1 LAEVAEQD
9 QRVMLLTA
17 DLGYMAVEPF
27 SERFPHRFIN
37 VGVAEQNLLGVATG
51 LAEAGFVPFVYSIAT
66 FASLRAYEFVRN
78 GPVLH
83 QLPVRI
89 VGVGGGFEY
98 GTAGPSH
105 HGLEELAIMR
115 LQPGLTVVAP
125 ADRDQAVSA
134 LWATWDLQ
142 GPVYFRLGKDDR
154 RIVPGLDGRFELGR
168 LTTIGSGTDLLIVST
183 GSISYDAACATRALA
198 VDGIEVTHA
207 IVSSFNPAPSGDL
220 SALLP
225 HFRSV
230 LTVEAHYVNGGVGS
244 FVAEVIAEAGIPCR
258 LSRLA
263 VRAQFDGLAGSEAYM
278 NAANGLD
285 QRSITEA
292 AVRLACAA

>member
-1 LAEVAEQD
+1 
-9 QRVMLLTA
+9 MLLTA

-27 SERFPHRFIN
+27 SERFPDRFMN

-51 LAEAGFVPFVYSIAT
+51 LAEAGFVPFAYSIAT
-66 FASLRAYEFVRN
+66 FASMRAYEFVRN

-105 HGLEELAIMR
+105 HGLEDLAIMR
-115 LQPGLTVVAP
+115 LQPGLTVIAP
-125 ADRDQAVSA
+125 ADSDQAVSA
-134 LWATWDLQ
+134 LWATWDRP
-142 GPVYFRLGKDDR
+142 GPVYFRLGKDDQK
-154 RIVPGLDGRFELGR
+154 IVPGLNGHFELGR
-168 LTTIGSGTDLLIVST
+168 LATIGTGTDLLMVSS
-183 GSISYDAACATRALA
+183 GSISYEVACATQALA
-198 VDGIEVTHA
+198 VKGIDVTHA
-207 IVSSFNPAPSGDL
+207 LVSSLNPAPTGDL
-220 SALLP
+220 TALLP
-225 HFRSV
+225 HFASV
-230 LTVEAHYVNGGVGS
+230 LTIEAHYVNGGIGS
-244 FVAEVIAEAGIPCR
+244 LVAEVIAEARIPCR

-263 VRAQFDGLAGSEAYM
+263 VQNQFDGLAGSEAYM

-292 AVRLACAA
+292 AVRLAGAA